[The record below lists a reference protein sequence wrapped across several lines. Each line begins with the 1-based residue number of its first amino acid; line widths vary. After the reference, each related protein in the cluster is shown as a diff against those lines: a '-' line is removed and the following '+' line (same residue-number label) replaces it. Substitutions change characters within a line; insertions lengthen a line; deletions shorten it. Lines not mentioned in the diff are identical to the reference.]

1 MLCQVTQNMRI
12 GIRWLRSRGKE
23 DRAAR
28 AERALETLN
37 QAVAQYACIHGNAA
51 ARAEFN
57 ERIEN
62 RRGGSHARALLDQQD
77 GERHNEHAHHID

>member
-1 MLCQVTQNMRI
+1 MGKKRERDMLCQVRHNMRI

-28 AERALETLN
+28 AERVLETLN
-37 QAVAQYACIHGNAA
+37 RAVAEYARIHGKAA

-57 ERIEN
+57 QRISN
-62 RRGGSHARALLDQQD
+62 RRGGSHDRIL
-77 GERHNEHAHHID
+77 H